1 MGITRRIGDRP
12 RFDCILNSDFTL
24 IFFRRLL
31 CNLSNILY
39 IPLEDSGLGIQD
51 GRTCG
56 TNDG

>member
-1 MGITRRIGDRP
+1 MDITSRIGDRP
-12 RFDCILNSDFTL
+12 RLDCILNSDFTL

-31 CNLSNILY
+31 CYLNNISY